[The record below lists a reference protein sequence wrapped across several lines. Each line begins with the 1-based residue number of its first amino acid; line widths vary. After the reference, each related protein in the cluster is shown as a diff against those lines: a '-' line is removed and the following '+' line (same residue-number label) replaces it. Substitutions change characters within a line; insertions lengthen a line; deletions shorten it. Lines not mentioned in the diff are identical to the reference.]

1 MQTITPREIPGF
13 VPVGRTTGSLEDLA
27 GMEFTTFCP
36 PDVQPRTRIM
46 GICGVTDCDDDA
58 SPSKSGFFL
67 SDFYLFYHIL
77 APSRK
82 FYPLRSINYP

>member
-1 MQTITPREIPGF
+1 MQTITPKEIPGF
-13 VPVGRTTGSLEDLA
+13 GPVGRTTGRLEDLA
-27 GMEFTTFCP
+27 GMEFTTYCP

-46 GICGVTDCDDDA
+46 AVCGVTDYLNDA
-58 SPSKSGFFL
+58 SPSSSGFFM

-82 FYPLRSINYP
+82 FIPCLQ